1 MGDYCSAVLSRL
13 SSCFP
18 WGAIDVED
26 AVAGVTK
33 HGLEVTLG
41 LDMAGNILVAIDGSE
56 TSIRG
61 EIEAL
66 RSFPA
71 PRF

>member
-1 MGDYCSAVLSRL
+1 MIRAAVYL
-13 SSCFP
+13 
-18 WGAIDVED
+18 V
-26 AVAGVTK
+26 
-33 HGLEVTLG
+33 
-41 LDMAGNILVAIDGSE
+41 GNILGAIDGSE

-71 PRF
+71 LRF

>member
-1 MGDYCSAVLSRL
+1 MIRGAVY
-13 SSCFP
+13 
-18 WGAIDVED
+18 V
-26 AVAGVTK
+26 V
-33 HGLEVTLG
+33 
-41 LDMAGNILVAIDGSE
+41 GNILGAIDGSE

>member
-1 MGDYCSAVLSRL
+1 MISA
-13 SSCFP
+13 
-18 WGAIDVED
+18 
-26 AVAGVTK
+26 AVYLV
-33 HGLEVTLG
+33 
-41 LDMAGNILVAIDGSE
+41 GNILGAIDGSE

-66 RSFPA
+66 QSFPA